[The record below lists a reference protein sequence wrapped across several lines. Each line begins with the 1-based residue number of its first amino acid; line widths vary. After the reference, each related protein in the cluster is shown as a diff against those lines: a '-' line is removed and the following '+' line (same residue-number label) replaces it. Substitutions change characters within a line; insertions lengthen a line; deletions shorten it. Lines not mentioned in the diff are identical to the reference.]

1 MGEGEASP
9 YWKSS
14 ELRSQFATILCCQ
27 TSEKN
32 TLKRCTYCS
41 FQMQP
46 SPTKCFLTMTR
57 NQSKSVKKIPQ
68 LFWKIPKKFSVFKKV
83 KRISTLRFTILICI
97 SAVCL
102 YIWNELQLFVYI
114 FVTYV
119 IKSFSCQFQLLF
131 IFKKSMAKKILKW
144 VILGKEIH
152 CWIQRH
158 ESTICWCLCFWYIK
172 RQLLQCNSLR
182 RSQLFLLEL
191 CKDV

>member
-1 MGEGEASP
+1 MFGWSFLKRFIFQSDGPRYFLGEGEASP

-102 YIWNELQLFVYI
+102 YIWNELQLFVNI

-119 IKSFSCQFQLLF
+119 IKSFSCQNKSFSLF
-131 IFKKSMAKKILKW
+131 SYYLSLKSQWPKKS
-144 VILGKEIH
+144 
-152 CWIQRH
+152 
-158 ESTICWCLCFWYIK
+158 
-172 RQLLQCNSLR
+172 
-182 RSQLFLLEL
+182 
-191 CKDV
+191 